1 MHTTV
6 RTIRRYGWLPDL
18 PDQRDYLYAA
28 PPRVLAKLPPK
39 ADLRPGCP
47 PVYDQGQLGSCT
59 ANAIGAAH
67 QFEQI
72 RQDAGTAFA
81 PSRLF
86 IYYNERAIEHTVNT
100 DSGAMIRD
108 GIKSTVQQGVC
119 PETLWPYQASAFT
132 RRPSAPCYRVALQHQ
147 VVSYQRL
154 IQNLDLMKG
163 CLADGFPFV
172 FGISVY
178 ESFETPAVAR
188 TGTVPLPKPNER
200 VLGGHAVL
208 AVGYDDARQRF
219 IVRNSWSEKW
229 GQKGYCFMPYTYLTA
244 SGLASDFWT
253 IRMVE
258 IAQPTARKRFS
269 RSNLT

>member
-1 MHTTV
+1 MKMKATTLRAV
-6 RTIRRYGWLPDL
+6 RGYGWLPDL
-18 PDQRDYLYAA
+18 PDQRDYRYAA
-28 PPRVLAKLPPK
+28 PPRILAKLPPK

-67 QFEQI
+67 QFEQL

-86 IYYNERAIEHTVNT
+86 IYYNERAIEHSVGT

-108 GIKSTVQQGVC
+108 GIKSVVKLGVC
-119 PETLWPYQASAFT
+119 PETLWPYQPTAFT
-132 RRPSAPCYRVALQHQ
+132 RRPTAPCYRNALNHQ

-154 IQNLDLMKG
+154 EQKLDQMKG
-163 CLADGFPFV
+163 CLADGYPFV
-172 FGISVY
+172 FGFSVY

-188 TGTVPLPKPNER
+188 TGTVPLPARTER
-200 VLGGHAVL
+200 LLGGHAVL
-208 AVGYDDARQRF
+208 AVGYDDRLQRF
-219 IVRNSWSEKW
+219 IVRNSWSAKW
-229 GQKGYCFMPYTYLTA
+229 GLKGYFLMPYAYLTTT
-244 SGLASDFWT
+244 GLASDFWT

-258 IAQPTARKRFS
+258 V
-269 RSNLT
+269 